1 MKQFLLLFLMVI
13 VITET
18 IAFISPN
25 PTLSKARYARFN
37 IGTTTDF
44 GRATR
49 LFAKKSRGQG
59 FGKVKEPTAPVI
71 ENNSNEDAVAAP
83 QTNEM
88 VTAAPQSSNAEEI
101 FKKYGIK
108 DGDNQSKKAASKKA
122 TGEKAVDAPF
132 GESVISGIPA
142 PMQAKIE
149 DILITL
155 TFSALTFL
163 ILSGLGISAGALKV
177 VYPGFE
183 LPVAFDSIIVNFL
196 TPAFAPGLA
205 IFLFFSVTFGLFKF
219 AQISS
224 NQTVY
229 KE

>member
-1 MKQFLLLFLMVI
+1 MVI
-13 VITET
+13 AET
-18 IAFISPN
+18 IALISPY
-25 PTLSKARYARFN
+25 PTLLKSRYGPFN
-37 IGTTTDF
+37 IRTTTTD
-44 GRATR
+44 GGNTIA

-59 FGKVKEPTAPVI
+59 FGKVKETSAPVI
-71 ENNSNEDAVAAP
+71 ENNSSGDTSESTIITPSEMNSG
-83 QTNEM
+83 M
-88 VTAAPQSSNAEEI
+88 VTATPQASNAEEI

-108 DGDNQSKKAASKKA
+108 DGDNQSKKAASKKT
-122 TGEKAVDAPF
+122 TGTKAVDAPF
-132 GESVISGIPA
+132 GESVINGIPA

-155 TFSALTFL
+155 TFSALTYL
-163 ILSGLGISAGALKV
+163 IVSGIGLSSGALKV

-183 LPVAFDSIIVNFL
+183 MPTALDSIVVNVL
-196 TPAFAPGLA
+196 TPSFAPALA